1 MTGSELAIVIR
12 GKHEDWPGGAKAL
25 TPRNPTR
32 EPNGTFW
39 FGAELVPDGRQ
50 VWFRITEESIAR
62 IPAETPTARGQHLV
76 DALILRMTAENRPLR
91 CGINRFEVRVSET
104 GEAWVER
111 LRW

>member
-1 MTGSELAIVIR
+1 MAGRRESPDAPR
-12 GKHEDWPGGAKAL
+12 PHPG
-25 TPRNPTR
+25 TER
-32 EPNGTFW
+32 TFW
-39 FGAELVPDGRQ
+39 FGAELVPDSRQ
-50 VWFRITEESIAR
+50 VWFRITEEAIAR

-76 DALILRMTAENRPLR
+76 NALILRMMMENRPLR